1 VTERA
6 ARRFAERVHAGGTDR
21 YGVPLLDHVRR
32 VAAAVS
38 PEART
43 VAWLHEVLEFSDV
56 TAGELRAAGA
66 TEDEVGAVRLL
77 TRDPDGDAFE
87 AHVARIAAAP
97 GRSGELARIVT
108 APTWR
113 IGSGIRPSC
122 RRRPCRARPTSMR
135 SGPCPSSGPSRSAG
149 RPVGDHAGRG

>member
-1 VTERA
+1 MTERA

-32 VAAAVS
+32 VVAAVP

-97 GRSGELARIVT
+97 GRSGELARIVKRADLEDRIRYQAELPPT
-108 APTWR
+108 ALP
-113 IGSGIRPSC
+113 RPPYLDALGALSVVGAQPV
-122 RRRPCRARPTSMR
+122 RR
-135 SGPCPSSGPSRSAG
+135 
-149 RPVGDHAGRG
+149 